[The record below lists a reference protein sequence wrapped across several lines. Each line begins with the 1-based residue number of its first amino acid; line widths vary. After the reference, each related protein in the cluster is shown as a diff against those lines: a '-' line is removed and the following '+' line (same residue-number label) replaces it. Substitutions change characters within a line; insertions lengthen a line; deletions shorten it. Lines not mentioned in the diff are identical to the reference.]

1 MGFAKKRAMG
11 RWKTLARRSIRA
23 TRVAV
28 KTAANWIV
36 VSRGVY
42 LGVFLSLT
50 GSESIV
56 LAGLNRKQCLRIS
69 LLK

>member
-28 KTAANWIV
+28 KTAANWSA
-36 VSRGVY
+36 VSRGACLRCV
-42 LGVFLSLT
+42 LSLT

-56 LAGLNRKQCLRIS
+56 LAGSNRKQCLRIRV
-69 LLK
+69 LK